1 MKKIVLAAAISLS
14 ILSCK
19 KEAEFDY
26 KHSEKPA
33 TITCDNVDVKLLSE
47 AYYAFENAIM
57 IQAEN
62 TKRRPQVKVTIDNA
76 MRSYINRTKGNIK
89 ITDYITEES
98 LAIFNVLKN
107 QDIWEGAQ
115 LKSNST
121 INECIAK
128 GISNKGI
135 KSSFNTLLSIE
146 SLDPKLIASAIT
158 DNRGARGQFRDKTLM
173 TYVALDM
180 YYAKFFNTDFS
191 KLTFLTEKVQPTA
204 VPTPKVAP
212 KTPQI
217 GKALDLDVKKK
228 KTEAHGPNDGHNH

>member
-1 MKKIVLAAAISLS
+1 MKKIVLVAAISLS

-19 KEAEFDY
+19 KEVEFDY
-26 KHSEKPA
+26 KYAEKPV
-33 TITCDNVDVKLLSE
+33 TITCENLDTKLLSE

-62 TKRRPQVKVTIDNA
+62 TKRRPQVKITIDNA
-76 MRSYINRTKGNIK
+76 LKSYINRSKGNIK
-89 ITDYITEES
+89 ITDYVTEES

-107 QDIWEGAQ
+107 QEIWEGTH
-115 LKSNST
+115 LKNNSS

-128 GISNKGI
+128 NISNKDI
-135 KSSFNTLLSIE
+135 KSSFNTLISIE
-146 SLDPKLIASAIT
+146 NLDPKLIASAIT
-158 DNRGARGQFRDKTLM
+158 DNRSIRGQFRDKTLM

-191 KLTFLTEKVQPTA
+191 TITFLTKQAQPVAT
-204 VPTPKVAP
+204 PTSKVAP
-212 KTPQI
+212 KTLQI